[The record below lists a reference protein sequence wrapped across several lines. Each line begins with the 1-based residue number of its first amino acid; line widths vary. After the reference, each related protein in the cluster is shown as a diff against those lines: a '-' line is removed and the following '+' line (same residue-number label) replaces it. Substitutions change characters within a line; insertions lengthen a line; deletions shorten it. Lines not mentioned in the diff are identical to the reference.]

1 MDFGTSHVLIPD
13 SPIVHFSSCPFS
25 FLSLNSQFSFFVCKI
40 GIIAPSFL
48 FFLEGCC
55 EESMKLCVIKANIM
69 FDTCGSINMC

>member
-48 FFLEGCC
+48 FFFGRL
-55 EESMKLCVIKANIM
+55 L
-69 FDTCGSINMC
+69 